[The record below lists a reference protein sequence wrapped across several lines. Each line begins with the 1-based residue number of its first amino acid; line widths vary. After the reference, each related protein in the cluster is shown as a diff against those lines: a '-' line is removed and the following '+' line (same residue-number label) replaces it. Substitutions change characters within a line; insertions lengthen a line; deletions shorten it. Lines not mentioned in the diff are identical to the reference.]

1 MPLEV
6 KGMTR
11 SFKFKKGTE
20 YVTLADPGT
29 DFTPDMVMSYYSNMY
44 PELTTATVQE
54 YEFKTTI
61 GTKG

>member
-1 MPLEV
+1 MALEV

-29 DFTPDMVMSYYSNMY
+29 DFTPDMVMNYYIN
-44 PELTTATVQE
+44 QNRR
-54 YEFKTTI
+54 
-61 GTKG
+61 

>member
-29 DFTPDMVMSYYSNMY
+29 DFTPDMV
-44 PELTTATVQE
+44 L
-54 YEFKTTI
+54 YEES
-61 GTKG
+61 GHDAGENRA